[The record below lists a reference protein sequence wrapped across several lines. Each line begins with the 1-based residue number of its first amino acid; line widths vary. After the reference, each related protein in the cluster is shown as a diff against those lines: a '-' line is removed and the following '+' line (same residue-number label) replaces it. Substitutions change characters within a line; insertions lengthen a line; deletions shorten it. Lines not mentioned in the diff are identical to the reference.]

1 MLQKISQI
9 STDLFTSWGKGHTGF
24 FHSSLVLANCHIDT
38 NHFTPYNDAY
48 GFSRGDEVIDF
59 VFIVPLKHA
68 EPICK
73 ILIANFNIIVFDPFG
88 EEEKAGGDHV
98 AMGRG
103 GVEQKIPS
111 LGHVDC
117 RLA

>member
-24 FHSSLVLANCHIDT
+24 FHSSLVLANCHIET

-68 EPICK
+68 ELFAKSLLRISTSLCLTLSGK
-73 ILIANFNIIVFDPFG
+73 RKMQDGTMSRWVG
-88 EEEKAGGDHV
+88 EE
-98 AMGRG
+98 
-103 GVEQKIPS
+103 
-111 LGHVDC
+111 
-117 RLA
+117 

>member
-24 FHSSLVLANCHIDT
+24 FHSSLVLANWHIDT

-73 ILIANFNIIVFDPFG
+73 ILIAISTSLCLTLSGKRKKQEGTMSRWVG
-88 EEEKAGGDHV
+88 EE
-98 AMGRG
+98 
-103 GVEQKIPS
+103 
-111 LGHVDC
+111 
-117 RLA
+117 